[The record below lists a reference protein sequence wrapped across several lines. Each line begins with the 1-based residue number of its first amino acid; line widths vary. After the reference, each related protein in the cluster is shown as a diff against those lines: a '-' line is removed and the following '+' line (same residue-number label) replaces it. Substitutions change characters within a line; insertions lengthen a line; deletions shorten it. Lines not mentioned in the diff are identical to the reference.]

1 MRWIEGARGERAPL
15 VSGAPGEGRGPLVLS
30 RGFGKLPNS
39 IMMKRFVGMVRQLR
53 QERRELGWKGLLRRR
68 GWGLVL
74 AVVAFYL
81 VRDLVLYVL
90 IPLALAIGL
99 SR

>member
-1 MRWIEGARGERAPL
+1 MNTRLRAFARLLWR
-15 VSGAPGEGRGPLVLS
+15 
-30 RGFGKLPNS
+30 
-39 IMMKRFVGMVRQLR
+39 
-53 QERRELGWKGLLRRR
+53 ERRALGWKGLLRKR
-68 GWGLVL
+68 GWGLVA

-90 IPLALAIGL
+90 IPLAIAVGL

>member
-1 MRWIEGARGERAPL
+1 M
-15 VSGAPGEGRGPLVLS
+15 V
-30 RGFGKLPNS
+30 
-39 IMMKRFVGMVRQLR
+39 KRLAGIVRQLR
-53 QERRELGWKGLLRRR
+53 QERRELGWKGLLRKR

-81 VRDLVLYVL
+81 VRDVILYIL
-90 IPLALAIGL
+90 IPLAIAVGL

>member
-1 MRWIEGARGERAPL
+1 MVKRLA
-15 VSGAPGEGRGPLVLS
+15 
-30 RGFGKLPNS
+30 GF
-39 IMMKRFVGMVRQLR
+39 VRQLR
-53 QERRELGWKGLLRRR
+53 LERRELGWKGLLRKR

-81 VRDLVLYVL
+81 VRDVILYIL
-90 IPLALAIGL
+90 IPLAIAVGL